1 MCCLPPRTQV
11 RSYQCFFF
19 GVFLASTE
27 KSTERNELRNFYHF
41 KICELSIT
49 LLNNNEVTKF
59 VSCMCCVT
67 PCSTNQPDTSLAW
80 TRLTWSDLTV
90 IWSTVI
96 CVNCCP
102 SPTLLCGTRTDLM
115 RRSSHRTCSV
125 HASPPGCPSRGQA
138 GPASCLSLSLA
149 VLISLMYFLK
159 GKNIEECSYI
169 ISFEMLWYC
178 LICMIALLRLG
189 GRDGYLPAYITKE
202 ASSVRSVLPTVR
214 KMKISLVLSLIAGSL
229 AFGQR

>member
-1 MCCLPPRTQV
+1 MFDTAHLHQDLRLEAGHGVPGLDRGRATSQRHTAPAGEYDIELVNASNVMCCLPPRTQV

-80 TRLTWSDLTV
+80 TRLT
-90 IWSTVI
+90 
-96 CVNCCP
+96 
-102 SPTLLCGTRTDLM
+102 
-115 RRSSHRTCSV
+115 
-125 HASPPGCPSRGQA
+125 
-138 GPASCLSLSLA
+138 
-149 VLISLMYFLK
+149 
-159 GKNIEECSYI
+159 
-169 ISFEMLWYC
+169 
-178 LICMIALLRLG
+178 
-189 GRDGYLPAYITKE
+189 
-202 ASSVRSVLPTVR
+202 
-214 KMKISLVLSLIAGSL
+214 
-229 AFGQR
+229 